1 MATVANLEIDQGSDW
16 VSEIT
21 LENDDGTP
29 MQLQGFTVHSQFRK
43 SFGSLIGYSFV
54 ASILSTTQGKIS
66 LSLSGVTSSGIK
78 HGRYLY
84 DIEIISETN
93 VKTRVVQGIVTIN
106 PEITRIP

>member
-1 MATVANLEIDQGSDW
+1 MAAVANLEIDQGSDW

-29 MQLQGFTVHSQFRK
+29 MQLFGSTVYSQFRK

-54 ASILSTTQGKIS
+54 ASILDDTAGKIS
-66 LSLSGVTSSGIK
+66 LSLPGATSSGIRP
-78 HGRYLY
+78 GRYLY
-84 DIEIISETN
+84 DIEIISGAN